1 MLFILNKHADI
12 AQLVVGNSLKHCQV
26 WVRIPLSAPT
36 IYALVAQLVAGNGLR
51 NHSVSVR
58 IRARV
63 PNLCIVR
70 LMEGPRLYTAEM
82 KVRFFHDV
90 PDSGCHNT
98 A

>member
-63 PNLCIVR
+63 PQLWDKKN
-70 LMEGPRLYTAEM
+70 
-82 KVRFFHDV
+82 RF
-90 PDSGCHNT
+90 SNES
-98 A
+98 